1 VLGVIY
7 LPLSAKVEA
16 LEGLSDKL
24 GVKPGSE
31 VRFELNPLVFLSNEV
46 TKP

>member
-1 VLGVIY
+1 MLGVIY

-31 VRFELNPLVFLSNEV
+31 VRFEVRFEV
-46 TKP
+46 WVGVRSGV